1 MVKFTMNKLL
11 LCLIFMFTISIFNI
25 LSTSSVKA
33 DDRLAICN
41 SYVEMI
47 NRNGFNFNKYSSSNV
62 KFYPIYNG
70 KNCGPLPGTK
80 HDLHIRMNP
89 QRALVVDVMGIS
101 EGWCVYSN
109 GYTFRASSSNPC

>member
-1 MVKFTMNKLL
+1 MNKILL
-11 LCLIFMFTISIFNI
+11 YLLFLFTISISNI
-25 LSTSSVKA
+25 LSTSTVKA
-33 DDRLAICN
+33 ADSLTICN
-41 SYVEMI
+41 RYVEII
-47 NRNGFNFNKYSSSNV
+47 NRSGFNFNKYSSSNV